1 MAVTGSRSVS
11 PYNGD
16 VPFIMTQPERQQFHE
31 MLLAKQTE
39 LQDRMAR
46 RDDLEVQV
54 SPDEFDARLQ
64 LVDREFQSG
73 LLHQT
78 ALDLRQVRSALQRMD
93 NGSYGICGECDEP
106 ISIARLKV
114 IPWANYCIKCQEQ
127 IELEK
132 LQESSDDQTAELVS
146 GSE

>member
-1 MAVTGSRSVS
+1 
-11 PYNGD
+11 
-16 VPFIMTQPERQQFHE
+16 MTQPERQQFHE
-31 MLLAKQTE
+31 MLLAKQNE

-78 ALDLRQVRSALQRMD
+78 ALDLRQVRSAIQRMED
-93 NGSYGICGECDEP
+93 GSFGVCGECDEV
-106 ISIARLKV
+106 ISLARLKV
-114 IPWANYCIKCQEQ
+114 IPWANYCVKCQEQ
-127 IELEK
+127 LELEK
-132 LQESSDDQTAELVS
+132 QQESPDDRAAELVS

>member
-1 MAVTGSRSVS
+1 
-11 PYNGD
+11 
-16 VPFIMTQPERQQFHE
+16 MTQPERQQFHE
-31 MLLAKQTE
+31 MLLAKQTV
-39 LQDRMAR
+39 LQDRMDR

-114 IPWANYCIKCQEQ
+114 IPWANFCIKCQEQ
-127 IELEK
+127 VELEK

-146 GSE
+146 GND

>member
-1 MAVTGSRSVS
+1 MNQSDRKK
-11 PYNGD
+11 
-16 VPFIMTQPERQQFHE
+16 FHE

-39 LQDRMAR
+39 LQNRLAR

-78 ALDLRQVRSALQRMD
+78 ALDLREVRAALVRIED
-93 NGSYGICGECDEP
+93 ESYGICADCDEP
-106 ISIARLKV
+106 ISLARLNV
-114 IPWANYCIKCQEQ
+114 IPWANYCVKCQER
-127 IELEK
+127 IEVEK
-132 LQESSDDQTAELVS
+132 QQENLDERPQELVP
-146 GSE
+146 SE

>member
-1 MAVTGSRSVS
+1 
-11 PYNGD
+11 
-16 VPFIMTQPERQQFHE
+16 MTQPERQQFHE
-31 MLLAKQTE
+31 MLLAKRTV

-114 IPWANYCIKCQEQ
+114 IPWANFCIKCQEQ
-127 IELEK
+127 VELEK

-146 GSE
+146 GND

>member
-1 MAVTGSRSVS
+1 
-11 PYNGD
+11 
-16 VPFIMTQPERQQFHE
+16 MTQPERQQFHE

-78 ALDLRQVRSALQRMD
+78 ALDLRQVRSAIQRMED
-93 NGSYGICGECDEP
+93 GSFGVCGECDEI
-106 ISIARLKV
+106 ISLARLKV
-114 IPWANYCIKCQEQ
+114 IPWANYCVKCQEQ
-127 IELEK
+127 LEFEK
-132 LQESSDDQTAELVS
+132 QQESPDDRAAELVS
-146 GSE
+146 GSD

>member
-1 MAVTGSRSVS
+1 
-11 PYNGD
+11 
-16 VPFIMTQPERQQFHE
+16 MTQPERQQFHE
-31 MLLAKQTE
+31 MLLAKQTV

-146 GSE
+146 GND

>member
-1 MAVTGSRSVS
+1 
-11 PYNGD
+11 
-16 VPFIMTQPERQQFHE
+16 MTQPERQQFHE
-31 MLLAKQTE
+31 MLLAKQTV

-93 NGSYGICGECDEP
+93 NGSYGVCGECDEP

-132 LQESSDDQTAELVS
+132 LQESSVDQTAELVS
-146 GSE
+146 GSD

>member
-1 MAVTGSRSVS
+1 MAVTGERSVS
-11 PYNGD
+11 PYNGE
-16 VPFIMTQPERQQFHE
+16 VPFSMNQSDRKKFHE

-39 LQDRMAR
+39 LQNRLAR

-78 ALDLRQVRSALQRMD
+78 ALDLREVRAALVRIE
-93 NGSYGICGECDEP
+93 NESYGVCGECDED
-106 ISIARLKV
+106 ISPARLQV
-114 IPWANYCIKCQEQ
+114 IPWANYCVKCQER
-127 IELEK
+127 IEVEK
-132 LQESSDDQTAELVS
+132 QQENLDERSQELVP
-146 GSE
+146 SE

>member
-1 MAVTGSRSVS
+1 
-11 PYNGD
+11 
-16 VPFIMTQPERQQFHE
+16 MTQPERQQFHE

-93 NGSYGICGECDEP
+93 NGSYGVCGECDDP

>member
-1 MAVTGSRSVS
+1 
-11 PYNGD
+11 
-16 VPFIMTQPERQQFHE
+16 MTQPERQQFHE
-31 MLLAKQTE
+31 MLLAKQTV

-114 IPWANYCIKCQEQ
+114 IPWANFCIKCQEQ
-127 IELEK
+127 VELEK

-146 GSE
+146 GND

>member
-1 MAVTGSRSVS
+1 
-11 PYNGD
+11 
-16 VPFIMTQPERQQFHE
+16 MTQPERQQFHE

-93 NGSYGICGECDEP
+93 NGSYGICGECDES
-106 ISIARLKV
+106 ISIVRLKV

-146 GSE
+146 GSD